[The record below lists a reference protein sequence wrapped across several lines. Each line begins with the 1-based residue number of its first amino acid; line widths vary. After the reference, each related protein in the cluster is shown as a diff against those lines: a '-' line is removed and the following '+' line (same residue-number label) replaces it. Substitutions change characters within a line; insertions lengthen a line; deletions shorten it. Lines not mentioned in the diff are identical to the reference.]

1 MHQCVGPSPKL
12 LYSQMYVCTK
22 FVDFAPFAWATLV
35 ARPKP
40 PFQLDEFIIRLLPLH
55 SRSPVDG
62 ILTSAIEIQDCRLF
76 PMSFWHLDCC
86 VFQLQSFP
94 KGLNVLKS
102 N

>member
-1 MHQCVGPSPKL
+1 MGPSPKL
-12 LYSQMYVCTK
+12 LHSQMYMCAE

-62 ILTSAIEIQDCRLF
+62 ILTSAIEIQKRRLF
-76 PMSFWHLDCC
+76 PTSFQHLDCRI
-86 VFQLQSFP
+86 FRLQSFP